1 MIEVVKAYKLESEFS
16 KEEILKIYLNNV
28 PYGSNIIGYSGA
40 IKMYFNKEVKD
51 LSYAEAALLAVL
63 PNSPGIL
70 NLKKNNDKLEAKRN
84 RLLKTLLDRK
94 LIDERQYKFY

>member
-1 MIEVVKAYKLESEFS
+1 
-16 KEEILKIYLNNV
+16 
-28 PYGSNIIGYSGA
+28 
-40 IKMYFNKEVKD
+40 MYFNKEVKD

-70 NLKKNNDKLEAKRN
+70 NLKKNNDKLETKRN

-94 LIDERQYKFY
+94 LIDERQYKFSLLEKFPNKIYYYEKKAHPHADRQR

>member
-1 MIEVVKAYKLESEFS
+1 MYKYHAIILYYYRQ
-16 KEEILKIYLNNV
+16 EILKIYLNNV
-28 PYGSNIIGYSGA
+28 PYGSNIVGYSGA

-70 NLKKNNDKLEAKRN
+70 NLKKNND
-84 RLLKTLLDRK
+84 
-94 LIDERQYKFY
+94 F